1 MRGTVSGVA
10 AELEAAAGSVIL
22 EAMPRDSVEIPPPSP
37 DLRLEKRAV
46 RRGATIVAGVDEVGR
61 GPLAGPVVV
70 AAVILNRRKIPDG
83 LNDSK
88 VLTAATREALYEELM
103 ASAIVSVVAA
113 PMRIIAEIN
122 ILHASLWAM
131 RKAVMGLSVAPDH
144 VLVDGNIVPKGLP
157 CKGEAVVDG
166 DALSLSIA
174 AASIV
179 AKVTRDRMC
188 EIMHCEE
195 PHYGFASHKG
205 YSAAAHF
212 RALETH
218 GPGRYH
224 RMDFA
229 PCIESETR
237 LRTGIM
243 VGPLVPPR
251 WSPPQPKPQLEL
263 FAAA

>member
-1 MRGTVSGVA
+1 MVA
-10 AELEAAAGSVIL
+10 DA
-22 EAMPRDSVEIPPPSP
+22 DSTEKTWP
-37 DLRLEKRAV
+37 DLWFEKRAV

-70 AAVILNRRKIPDG
+70 AAVILNRRKIPEG

-88 VLTAATREALYEELM
+88 QLTADARAALYDQILE
-103 ASAIVSVVAA
+103 SATVSIVAA
-113 PMRIIAEIN
+113 PTSIIAEIN

-131 RKAVMGLSVAPDH
+131 RKAVLGLSVRPDH

-157 CKGEAVVDG
+157 CKGEAVIGG
-166 DALSLSIA
+166 DALSVSIA

-195 PHYGFASHKG
+195 PQFGFASHKG

-229 PCIESETR
+229 PCWEADTR
-237 LRTGIM
+237 RKTGVM
-243 VGPLVPPR
+243 VGPLIPVG
-251 WSPPQPKPQLEL
+251 WSPPPKPPQLDL
-263 FAAA
+263 FERADAA

>member
-1 MRGTVSGVA
+1 MVPADST
-10 AELEAAAGSVIL
+10 ELA
-22 EAMPRDSVEIPPPSP
+22 IPT
-37 DLRLEKRAV
+37 LRFEKRAV
-46 RRGATIVAGVDEVGR
+46 RRGASIVAGVDEVGR

-70 AAVILNRRKIPDG
+70 AAVFLNRRRIPDG

-88 VLTAATREALYEELM
+88 VLTADARASLYEEIM
-103 ASAIVSVVAA
+103 SSATVSVCAA
-113 PMRIIAEIN
+113 PTSIIEEIN

-131 RKAVMGLSVAPDH
+131 RQAVLGLSLRPDH
-144 VLVDGNIVPKGLP
+144 VLVDGNTVPTGLP
-157 CKGEAVVDG
+157 CGCETVVGGDG
-166 DALSLSIA
+166 LSLSIA

-195 PHYGFASHKG
+195 PRYGFDSHKG

-229 PCIESETR
+229 PCAEADTR
-237 LRTGIM
+237 LRTGIAI
-243 VGPLVPPR
+243 GPLLPAGWRAPA
-251 WSPPQPKPQLEL
+251 PKPQLEL
-263 FAAA
+263 MFA

>member
-1 MRGTVSGVA
+1 MVPTA
-10 AELEAAAGSVIL
+10 
-22 EAMPRDSVEIPPPSP
+22 DSTPLPPPT
-37 DLRLEKRAV
+37 LRLEKRAV
-46 RRGATIVAGVDEVGR
+46 RKGATLVAGVDEAGR

-70 AAVILNRRKIPDG
+70 AAVILNRRRIPDG

-88 VLTAATREALYEELM
+88 QLTAEIRAELYNEILE
-103 ASAIVSVVAA
+103 SSTVSVVAA
-113 PMRIIAEIN
+113 PTSVIRELN
-122 ILHASLWAM
+122 ILHATMWAM
-131 RKAVMGLSVAPDH
+131 RRAVMSLAIAPDH
-144 VLVDGNIVPKGLP
+144 VLIDGNTLPKAMP
-157 CKGEAVVDG
+157 CAAEAVVDG

-195 PHYGFASHKG
+195 PQFGFDSHKG

-212 RALETH
+212 RALATH

-229 PCIESETR
+229 PCIEADMR
-237 LRTGIM
+237 RKTGIM
-243 VGPLVPPR
+243 VGPLIPPGWVR
-251 WSPPQPKPQLEL
+251 EVKPQLEL
-263 FAAA
+263 AFGR

>member
-1 MRGTVSGVA
+1 MVPT
-10 AELEAAAGSVIL
+10 
-22 EAMPRDSVEIPPPSP
+22 DSKPLPSP

-46 RRGATIVAGVDEVGR
+46 RRGATLVAGVDEVGR
-61 GPLAGPVVV
+61 GPLAGPIVV

-88 VLTAATREALYEELM
+88 VLTADARAALYEEIM
-103 ASAIVSVVAA
+103 ASSIVSVVAA
-113 PMRIIAEIN
+113 PARIIEEIN

-131 RKAVMGLSVAPDH
+131 RKAIRGLSVQPDH
-144 VLVDGNIVPKGLP
+144 VLVDGNIVPTGLP
-157 CKGEAVVDG
+157 CASEAIVGGDG
-166 DALSLSIA
+166 KSLSIA

-205 YSAAAHF
+205 YSAAGHF
-212 RALETH
+212 RALEEH

-229 PCIESETR
+229 PCIEAETR
-237 LRTGIM
+237 LRTGIAI
-243 VGPLVPPR
+243 GPLLPVGWVVPPPR
-251 WSPPQPKPQLEL
+251 AQLEL
-263 FAAA
+263 ALAS

>member
-1 MRGTVSGVA
+1 
-10 AELEAAAGSVIL
+10 
-22 EAMPRDSVEIPPPSP
+22 MPRDSNSTAQEPGPT
-37 DLRLEKRAV
+37 LFYEKRAV
-46 RRGATIVAGVDEVGR
+46 RRGASVVAGVDEVGR

-70 AAVILNRRKIPDG
+70 AAVILNRRRIPDG

-88 VLTAATREALYEELM
+88 QL
-103 ASAIVSVVAA
+103 SADDRARLHDEIVANSTVSVVAA
-113 PMRIIAEIN
+113 PTSIIMDLN
-122 ILHASLWAM
+122 VLWASMWAM
-131 RKAVMGLSVAPDH
+131 RRAVLSLAVQPDH
-144 VLVDGNIVPKGLP
+144 VLVDGNTLPKGLP
-157 CKGEAVVDG
+157 YTMEKVVGG

-195 PHYGFASHKG
+195 PQFGFDSHKG
-205 YSAAAHF
+205 YSAPPHF

-229 PCIESETR
+229 PCAEADTR
-237 LRTGIM
+237 RRTGIM
-243 VGPLVPPR
+243 IGPLVPAGWTKRPP
-251 WSPPQPKPQLEL
+251 PPQMDL
-263 FAAA
+263 FAA